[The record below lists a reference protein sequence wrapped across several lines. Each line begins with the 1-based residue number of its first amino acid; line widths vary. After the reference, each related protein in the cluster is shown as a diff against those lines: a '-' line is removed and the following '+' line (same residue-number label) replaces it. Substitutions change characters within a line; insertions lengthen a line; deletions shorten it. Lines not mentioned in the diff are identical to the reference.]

1 MVSQR
6 DVERAVLQGGY
17 AQRTR
22 HAEAPR
28 QRNPKTAAI
37 PLRHN
42 TRNPARR
49 LIMSASTPLL
59 SLKGICKTFPGVR
72 ALENVQLELW
82 PGRVTALI
90 GENGA
95 GKSTLVKVM
104 TGIYQPDGGEILY
117 KAIPIALPNPEAAH
131 KVGITAIHQ
140 ETVLFDEL
148 TVTENIFTGHYLVK
162 GLFKTLDWPAMHR
175 QAREILNRLEV
186 NIDPHAVLKTLSI
199 AQRHMV
205 AIARALSFDAQ
216 VVILDEPTAALSQ
229 HEILE
234 FYQIVERLK
243 YEGKAILFISHKFDE
258 IFELADHYTILRD
271 GVFVSAGS
279 IAEITEERMVAMM
292 VGRAITQTYPKV
304 AWEPGDR
311 VLEVR
316 DLCHPTEFAHINFS
330 LRKGEILGFYGLVGA
345 GRTELMQALCGVTQP
360 SAGEIILNGKTVR
373 FRQPADAIDAGI
385 VCVPEERQKQGAIIA
400 LPIAQNI
407 SLPQLS
413 RLNPN
418 GILHDEREWALA
430 DEYAKRLQVKA
441 FSWRQPVET
450 LSGGNQQ
457 KVVIGK
463 WLATRPDVIILDEP
477 TKGID
482 IGSKAAVHQ
491 FMSELVGQGLAVIMV
506 SSELPEVMGMAD
518 RIIVMHEG
526 LMVAEYAAGKATAES
541 IVSAASGAGREAA

>member
-1 MVSQR
+1 M
-6 DVERAVLQGGY
+6 
-17 AQRTR
+17 
-22 HAEAPR
+22 
-28 QRNPKTAAI
+28 TA
-37 PLRHN
+37 
-42 TRNPARR
+42 
-49 LIMSASTPLL
+49 SVPLL
-59 SLKGICKTFPGVR
+59 SLKGITKVFPGVR
-72 ALENVQLELW
+72 ALENVQLDLW
-82 PGRVTALI
+82 PGKVTALI

-104 TGIYQPDGGEILY
+104 TGIYQPEEGEILY
-117 KAIPIALPNPEAAH
+117 KAIPIELPTPESAH

-148 TVTENIFTGHYLVK
+148 SVTENIFVGQYLYTGM
-162 GLFKTLDWPAMHR
+162 FKKLDWPAMH
-175 QAREILNRLEV
+175 QKARDILTRLEV
-186 NIDPHAVLKTLSI
+186 QIDPRATLKTLSI

-205 AIARALSFDAQ
+205 AIARALSFEAQ

-243 YEGKAILFISHKFDE
+243 QDGKAILFISHKFDE

-271 GVFVSAGS
+271 GVYIGS
-279 IAEITEERMVAMM
+279 GAMSDITEERMVAMM

-304 AWEPGDR
+304 ACELGET
-311 VLEVR
+311 VLEVK

-345 GRTELMQALCGVTQP
+345 GRTELMHALCGVTHP
-360 SAGEIILNGKTVR
+360 SSGDILLNGKTMH
-373 FRQPADAIDAGI
+373 FRQPADAINAGI
-385 VCVPEERQKQGAIIA
+385 VCVPEERQKQGAIIEM
-400 LPIAQNI
+400 PIAQNI

-413 RLNPN
+413 KLNPN
-418 GILHDEREWALA
+418 GVLNDAKEWALA
-430 DEYAKRLQVKA
+430 EEYARRLQVKA
-441 FSWRQPVET
+441 FSWKQAVET

-463 WLATRPDVIILDEP
+463 WLATHPDVIILDEP

-491 FMSELVGQGLAVIMV
+491 FMSELVAQGLAVIMV

-518 RIIVMHEG
+518 RIIVIHEG
-526 LMVAEYAAGKATAES
+526 LMVAQYRAGEATAET
-541 IVSAASGAGREAA
+541 IVSAASGAGQEAA

>member
-1 MVSQR
+1 M
-6 DVERAVLQGGY
+6 
-17 AQRTR
+17 
-22 HAEAPR
+22 
-28 QRNPKTAAI
+28 TA
-37 PLRHN
+37 
-42 TRNPARR
+42 
-49 LIMSASTPLL
+49 SVPLL
-59 SLKGICKTFPGVR
+59 SLKGITKVFPGVR
-72 ALENVQLELW
+72 ALENVQLDLW
-82 PGRVTALI
+82 PGKVTALI

-104 TGIYQPDGGEILY
+104 TGIYQPEEGEILY
-117 KAIPIALPNPEAAH
+117 KAIPIELPTPESAH

-148 TVTENIFTGHYLVK
+148 SVTENIFVGQYLYTGM
-162 GLFKTLDWPAMHR
+162 FKKLDWPAMH
-175 QAREILNRLEV
+175 QKARDILTRLEV
-186 NIDPHAVLKTLSI
+186 QIDPRATLKTLSI

-205 AIARALSFDAQ
+205 AIARALSFEAQ

-243 YEGKAILFISHKFDE
+243 QDGKAILFISHKFDE

-271 GVFVSAGS
+271 GVYIGS
-279 IAEITEERMVAMM
+279 GAISDITEERMVAMM

-304 AWEPGDR
+304 ACELGET
-311 VLEVR
+311 VLEVK

-345 GRTELMQALCGVTQP
+345 GRTELMHALCGVTRP
-360 SAGEIILNGKTVR
+360 SSGDILLNGNAVH
-373 FRQPADAIDAGI
+373 FRQPADAINAGI
-385 VCVPEERQKQGAIIA
+385 VCVPEERQKQGAIIEM
-400 LPIAQNI
+400 PIAQNI

-413 RLNPN
+413 KLNPN
-418 GILHDEREWALA
+418 GVLNDAKEWSLA
-430 DEYAKRLQVKA
+430 EEYARRLQVKA
-441 FSWRQPVET
+441 FSWKQAVET

-463 WLATRPDVIILDEP
+463 WLATHPDVIILDEP

-491 FMSELVGQGLAVIMV
+491 FMSELVAQGLAVIMV

-526 LMVAEYAAGKATAES
+526 LMVAQYRAGEATAET
-541 IVSAASGAGREAA
+541 IVSAASGAGQEAA